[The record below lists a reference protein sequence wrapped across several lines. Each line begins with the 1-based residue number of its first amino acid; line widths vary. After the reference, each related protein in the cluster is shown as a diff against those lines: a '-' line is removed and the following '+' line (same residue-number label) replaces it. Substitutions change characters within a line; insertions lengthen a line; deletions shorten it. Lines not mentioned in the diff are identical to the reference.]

1 MIKITAFTKYF
12 LILIFL
18 SQFIVYAEQPPA
30 SKVSGLF
37 MSIGVGPRFPVT
49 NFSNTTGIGYGVNLE
64 FSYTD
69 NEFLPVFL
77 YTKIGFEQFSGSQ
90 NFYRESDYS
99 NYHVNAIPISVGARY
114 YFSPLME
121 NIILLMPVVQISAV
135 YCYSHTLNEFD
146 KTVSR
151 INFSEDK
158 HDFGFSAGAG
168 FSMFMMELVAAYNY
182 LPEKQFVSLDLKVRI
197 PLYINF

>member
-1 MIKITAFTKYF
+1 MIKIITSIKYF
-12 LILIFL
+12 LIIIFL
-18 SQFIVYAEQPPA
+18 FQLSVNAEQPP
-30 SKVSGLF
+30 SGRVSGLF
-37 MSIGVGPRFPVT
+37 MSIGVGPRFPVA
-49 NFSNTTGIGYGVNLE
+49 NFSNTAGVGYGVNLE

-90 NFYRESDYS
+90 NFYKESDYT
-99 NYHVNAIPISVGARY
+99 NYHVNAIPVSIGARY

-121 NIILLMPVVQISAV
+121 NIILLMPVVQISAM

-146 KTVSR
+146 KNSGR
-151 INFSEDK
+151 NNFSEDK

-168 FSMFMMELVAAYNY
+168 FSMFMMELAASYNY
-182 LPEKQFVSLDLKVRI
+182 LPGKQFVSLDLKVRL